1 MSVIQAGNTTTTS
14 LIYTGDTTGN
24 LVFTTG
30 GANTVALT
38 LANTQAATFAGA
50 VTITGTSTHTGN
62 ASFANIIAS
71 GTLTTASQGISY
83 SSMPAG
89 SVLQVVNATYNTT
102 VTTTATT
109 LITTGLTA
117 SITPKFST
125 SKILVLIVNP
135 MRRGAT
141 SPQGYGMEVRIY
153 RNGSSIFK
161 AMGNLGYTDP
171 TTNFSQ
177 SWLVPITYLDSPATT
192 SSTTYA
198 MYFASAFNGNQ
209 AVSCVDS
216 DTATIT
222 LIEIV
227 A

>member
-1 MSVIQAGNTTTTS
+1 MTFLVDGTLGGTFPSWTTATRPASPAVGQMGYNTTTGNFDQYTS
-14 LIYTGDTTGN
+14 GGWVTTINSSTGVV
-24 LVFTTG
+24 L
-30 GANTVALT
+30 
-38 LANTQAATFAGA
+38 
-50 VTITGTSTHTGN
+50 S
-62 ASFANIIAS
+62 
-71 GTLTTASQGISY
+71 SQ
-83 SSMPAG
+83 MPTG
-89 SVLQVVNATYNTT
+89 SVLQVVNATYSTT

-109 LITTGLTA
+109 LIATGLTA

-141 SPQGYGMEVRIY
+141 SPNAYGMELRIY

-171 TTNFSQ
+171 TTNFAQ

-198 MYFASAFNGNQ
+198 MYFASALNGNQ
-209 AVSCVDS
+209 ANSCVDS
-216 DTATIT
+216 DPATIT
-222 LIEIV
+222 LMEI
-227 A
+227 AG